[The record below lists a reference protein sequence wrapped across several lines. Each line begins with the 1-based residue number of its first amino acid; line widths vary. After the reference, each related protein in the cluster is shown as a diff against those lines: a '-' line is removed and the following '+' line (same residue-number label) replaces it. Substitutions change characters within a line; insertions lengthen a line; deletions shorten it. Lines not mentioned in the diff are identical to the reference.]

1 MRMHPIQVG
10 LVLNKPS
17 WGGFFLEKFKGT
29 SVPHFLIGLYE
40 RHEYGLKFAELSH
53 YAPEM
58 VKDMRSKTSLIVATL
73 GRASSKEGRTAMLI
87 GDMDISRLMV
97 YVL

>member
-1 MRMHPIQVG
+1 MHPIQVG
-10 LVLNKPS
+10 LVFKKPS
-17 WGGFFLEKFKGT
+17 RGGFFLEKFKGT
-29 SVPHFLIGLYE
+29 SIPHFETGLYE

-58 VKDMRSKTSLIVATL
+58 VKDMRSKTSLFVATL